1 MAEKAAADAGQPQ
14 VAGRS
19 RKKLLLLILLL
30 LAIAAGGAG
39 VAFVYYSPD
48 KAAGK
53 KAKVVKHD
61 DDKPPVFVK
70 LETFTVNLHDQDA
83 DRFLQVDMDL
93 KVQES
98 KDDEL
103 LKQRMPE
110 LRNAILLLLSSK
122 QSSDLNT
129 VAGKKKLSDEIKA
142 SANGLLTQVAPGAV
156 RDVYFNSF
164 IIQ

>member
-1 MAEKAAADAGQPQ
+1 MADKAAADADQPK

-19 RKKLLLLILLL
+19 KKKLLILVLLL
-30 LAIAAGGAG
+30 LAVVAGGAG
-39 VAFVYYSPD
+39 VAFVYYTPG
-48 KAAGK
+48 AAAK
-53 KAKVVKHD
+53 TAKAKKHND
-61 DDKPPVFVK
+61 EKPPVFVK
-70 LETFTVNLHDQDA
+70 MDTFTVNLHDPDA

-110 LRNAILLLLSSK
+110 LRNAILLLLSSQ
-122 QSSDLNT
+122 QSADLKT
-129 VAGKKKLSDEIKA
+129 VAGKKKLSEAIKA
-142 SANGLLTQVAPGAV
+142 SANALLTQVAPGAV
-156 RDVYFNSF
+156 QEVYFNSF